1 MNTNQTSFFQTF
13 LKWFMP
19 IAAIIAIGV
28 WMYISPE
35 GALGKL
41 DAIGYA
47 VCHRIDE
54 RSFHIDDRQLPLCAR
69 CTGEFYAA
77 GVALLFQAFI
87 SKRKSILPSRGIM
100 AVLILFF
107 LAFGIDGSNS
117 YLYLLKQTTGG
128 LEQIPNLY

>member
-1 MNTNQTSFFQTF
+1 MNTTQPSAFQNI
-13 LKWFMP
+13 LKWLVP
-19 IAAIIAIGV
+19 IIGIIVIGV

-77 GVALLFQAFI
+77 GVTLLFQAFV

-100 AVLILFF
+100 AVLIL
-107 LAFGIDGSNS
+107 
-117 YLYLLKQTTGG
+117 
-128 LEQIPNLY
+128 